1 MKINFLFTGK
11 TKIPY
16 IEQGVRDYLG
26 RLKHYI
32 SGETIIVPDLKNTKN
47 LTESVIRK
55 KEGENIIKA
64 LPQSNLVILLDE
76 RGKEFS
82 SLELS
87 RFLNKKIME
96 GRDLCFVVGGAYGFS
111 KELYKAADTMV
122 SLSKLTF
129 SHQMIRMI
137 LAEQIY
143 RAFTIMR
150 NEPYHHA

>member
-16 IEQGVRDYLG
+16 IEEGLRDYLG

-32 SGETIIVPDLKNTKN
+32 SGETLIVPDLKNTKS
-47 LTESVIRK
+47 LSESDIRK
-55 KEGENIIKA
+55 REGENIIKV
-64 LPQSNLVILLDE
+64 LPHSNIIVLLDE
-76 RGKEFS
+76 RGKEYNS
-82 SLELS
+82 VELS
-87 RFLNKKIME
+87 HFLNKKMLE

-111 KELYKAADTMV
+111 EDLYKIADTKL
-122 SLSKLTF
+122 SLSKMTF

-143 RAFTIMR
+143 RAFTILR

>member
-1 MKINFLFTGK
+1 MKINILFTGK

-16 IEQGVRDYLG
+16 IEEGVRDYLG

-32 SGETIIVPDLKNTKN
+32 SGATIIIPDLKNTKN
-47 LTESVIRK
+47 LTENEIRIR
-55 KEGENIIKA
+55 EGNSILKA
-64 LPQSNLVILLDE
+64 IPQSNMVILLDE
-76 RGKEFS
+76 RGKEYS
-82 SLELS
+82 SVELS
-87 RFLNKKIME
+87 QFLNKKFLE

-111 KELYKAADTMV
+111 KEVYKAADTKV

-143 RAFTIMR
+143 RAFTILR